1 MSSGANNEGNRHPS
15 HNSTQTR
22 KRSRSPSG
30 ATLGASQKRQN
41 FEGGEEPAG
50 KQDFGLHQS
59 DVNVGMTSN
68 VSASGPGGLDSAVS
82 TPVAPKTAPNGAESH
97 NGAMPHNDPSGNE
110 SAEIPSN
117 HPPVSHDPNVHIDP
131 QDYPSMAMQHQITSS
146 QQQQAPSHPMTA
158 TQTIQMRAL
167 IVTQD
172 ASVIIGKGGR
182 HINEVREKSGAR
194 ATISEAVPGNAER
207 ILSVAGPLDA
217 VSKAFGLIVRRINDE
232 PFDVP
237 SVPGSRAVTIRFIVP
252 NSRMGSVIGKAGSKI
267 KEIQDMSGARVQASE
282 ALLPGSTERVL
293 SISGVA
299 DAVHI
304 AVYYVGMILVENQER
319 MPMNTSYRPGAGG
332 GGHMGQSAHGGSG
345 GHHMGGGR
353 GPPQGVGPGGA
364 GYAPYGGG
372 GGGGGGGAVPP
383 HHHHPH
389 HHPHHSGPPNANPV
403 GGAYSNSVHQP
414 GSQTQQIY
422 IPNGF
427 VGAVIGKGGQK
438 INEIRQASA
447 THIKIMEPGEG
458 GQESS
463 ANERLVTITGQPMN
477 IQMAVSLLYRRLEA
491 EKQKFENPGIAT
503 GL

>member
-1 MSSGANNEGNRHPS
+1 MESTSVSKPESASSQH
-15 HNSTQTR
+15 TR
-22 KRSRSPSG
+22 KRSRSNSLTASG
-30 ATLGASQKRQN
+30 TNLKRHNTDTGDEQVKRLDQA
-41 FEGGEEPAG
+41 PV
-50 KQDFGLHQS
+50 QTTVD
-59 DVNVGMTSN
+59 VGMMSSAAAAGSGTLESGSAVPAPPESTSN
-68 VSASGPGGLDSAVS
+68 GLESRHEASTATGP
-82 TPVAPKTAPNGAESH
+82 APKSPDLNINLQPVPVEQTV
-97 NGAMPHNDPSGNE
+97 
-110 SAEIPSN
+110 
-117 HPPVSHDPNVHIDP
+117 HPEVH
-131 QDYPSMAMQHQITSS
+131 QHQQAPIQSQPPPA
-146 QQQQAPSHPMTA
+146 QQQQQTHPVNA

-172 ASVIIGKGGR
+172 ASIIIGKGGR
-182 HINEVREKSGAR
+182 HINEIREKSGAR

-207 ILSVAGPLDA
+207 ILSVGGPLDA

-237 SVPGSRAVTIRFIVP
+237 SVPGSRAVTIRFVVP

-282 ALLPGSTERVL
+282 AMLPGSTERVL

-319 MPMNTSYRPGAGG
+319 MPANTTYRPGGHGGPVNHHVAGG
-332 GGHMGQSAHGGSG
+332 RPS
-345 GHHMGGGR
+345 
-353 GPPQGVGPGGA
+353 V
-364 GYAPYGGG
+364 
-372 GGGGGGGAVPP
+372 GAV
-383 HHHHPH
+383 
-389 HHPHHSGPPNANPV
+389 GPV
-403 GGAYSNSVHQP
+403 GGAYAPYGAMPPPHHAPPSVYPSSAHQP

-458 GQESS
+458 GQDSS

-477 IQMAVSLLYRRLEA
+477 IQLAVQLLYRRLEA
-491 EKQKFENPGIAT
+491 EKQKLENPGMAG